1 MRDVSCLLLRDQ
13 LASVVG
19 VSAHRFAVYLGG
31 HMRLSRPFKT
41 AGALTAPLAE
51 YCEK

>member
-1 MRDVSCLLLRDQ
+1 MRDVSRLPVRDERS
-13 LASVVG
+13 SVVR
-19 VSAHRFAVYLGG
+19 VSAHRFAVNLVSY
-31 HMRLSRPFKT
+31 MRLNRRFKT